1 MRPRVGRLARAGG
14 PSGGSN
20 HPVGRRDSRERRAI
34 LARVSSIVLV
44 AQNGQVVCERCE
56 IADGFFS
63 RGRGL
68 LGRAGL
74 DRGHGMLIRPTWS
87 VHTAFMRFAIDVLFL
102 DRQLTVVGIERRLRP
117 WRAAMQRGAHS
128 ALELAAGESER
139 LKIEVGD
146 RLAWGALGAEA

>member
-1 MRPRVGRLARAGG
+1 
-14 PSGGSN
+14 
-20 HPVGRRDSRERRAI
+20 
-34 LARVSSIVLV
+34 VSSIVLV
-44 AQNGQVVCERCE
+44 AQDGQVVCERCE

-68 LGRAGL
+68 LGRARL

-117 WRAAMQRGAHS
+117 WRAAVQRGAYS

>member
-1 MRPRVGRLARAGG
+1 VGRLARAGG

-20 HPVGRRDSRERRAI
+20 HPSGRGDPRNAAQYW
-34 LARVSSIVLV
+34 LAVNSIVLL
-44 AQNGQVVCERCE
+44 AQDGQVVCERCE

-68 LGRAGL
+68 LGRARL
-74 DRGHGMLIRPTWS
+74 ERGHGMLIRPTWS

-146 RLAWGALGAEA
+146 RLAWGALGADA

>member
-1 MRPRVGRLARAGG
+1 M
-14 PSGGSN
+14 N
-20 HPVGRRDSRERRAI
+20 
-34 LARVSSIVLV
+34 SIVLV

-56 IADGFFS
+56 ISDGFFS

-68 LGRAGL
+68 LGRGRLA
-74 DRGHGMLIRPTWS
+74 RGHGMLIRPTWS

-102 DRQLTVVGIERRLRP
+102 DRELRVVGVKRRLRP
-117 WRAAMQRGAHS
+117 WRAAAQRGAHS

-146 RLAWGALGAEA
+146 RLAWGALGADA